1 MKINNANL
9 NKSSNLEDKK
19 DEMTTNTNKN
29 SSKSE
34 IKRDKINQKNEE
46 YIVNKQFNSK
56 NNIVSSKFKI
66 LFFLF

>member
-46 YIVNKQFNSK
+46 YIVNKEFNSK